1 MQIKNLDAAKHL
13 VQKYR
18 SITKEDLDKFA
29 DECDEE
35 LFETLSRIT
44 GFGCFSSCCLCKECV
59 NTDESDPNCERCL
72 YSRDGSG
79 SSYLMCVEQ
88 STYAAIRDAENISS
102 LYEAIQARADYI
114 ESLIK
119 EIENDY

>member
-1 MQIKNLDAAKHL
+1 MQIKNLDAAKLL
-13 VQKYR
+13 VR
-18 SITKEDLDKFA
+18 RHRNITEEDLNKFDCD
-29 DECDEE
+29 DECPSEA
-35 LFETLSRIT
+35 LSLIT
-44 GFGCFSSCCLCKECV
+44 GFGCFSSCCLCKECCSE
-59 NTDESDPNCERCL
+59 DDYDPDCSQCL

-88 STYAAIRDAENISS
+88 PTYTAIRDAESISS